1 MNTIVKSVVITGAS
15 RGIGKAIAMAFA
27 AQGHQL
33 FLCARGEDGLK
44 KVTAEINSLYPQSK
58 VHYKTADL
66 AKKEEAIA
74 FSRWCL
80 SYVEPDILVNNAGVY
95 LMGSLIDE
103 ADGQLENQ
111 LHTNLLSAY
120 YVTKILLPDMIQRG
134 VGHIF
139 NICSI
144 ASLSPYISGASYSI
158 TKYALHGYTQN
169 LREELKPKGI
179 KVTGV
184 YPGATMT
191 DSWGEFDN
199 QKGRIMEASD
209 VASMIVAA
217 SNLSMQA
224 CVEEIVLRPVLGDL

>member
-1 MNTIVKSVVITGAS
+1 MSTIVKSVVVTGAS

-33 FLCARGEDGLK
+33 FLCARGEEGLK
-44 KVTAEINSLYPQSK
+44 KLSAEITSLYPQSK
-58 VHYKTADL
+58 VHYKAVDL
-66 AKKEEAIA
+66 SKKEEAIE

-80 SYVEPDILVNNAGVY
+80 SYVEPDILINNAGVY

-103 ADGQLENQ
+103 KDGQLESQ
-111 LHTNLLSAY
+111 LNTNLLSAY
-120 YVTKILLPDMIQRG
+120 YVTKTLLPDMIQRG
-134 VGHIF
+134 AGHIF

-144 ASLSPYISGASYSI
+144 ASLSPYPSGSSYSI
-158 TKYALHGYTQN
+158 TKYALHGYSQN

-191 DSWGEFDN
+191 DSWGDFDN
-199 QKGRIMEASD
+199 AKARIMEATD
-209 VASMIVAA
+209 VASMIVA
-217 SNLSMQA
+217 SSSLSIQA